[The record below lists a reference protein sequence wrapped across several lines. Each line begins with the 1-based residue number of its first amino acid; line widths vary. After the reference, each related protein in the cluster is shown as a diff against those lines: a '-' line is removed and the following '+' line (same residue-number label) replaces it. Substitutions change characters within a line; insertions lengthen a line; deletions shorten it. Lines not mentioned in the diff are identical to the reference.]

1 MINYFLTIIFIALIS
16 PFLTGFI
23 KSVKMYLLFKKPLS
37 PFQPY
42 IDIAKLFKKEVIY
55 SKETSIISKISP
67 FLIISPLIIV
77 LFLLPPIYNKSFY
90 ISFMDAFTI
99 TGLMSLSTFFLMLL
113 GLDSASSFGGIGSSR
128 EAFISALVE
137 PAMILT
143 IFAISLMA
151 GNISISKAAIS
162 LSNHFPIIYSAS
174 FILAAISFFI
184 ILIAENGRIP
194 VDNPETHLELTMVH
208 EAMILDV
215 SGANLALIELASSLK
230 FGIFATLFATLFLPF
245 GSNFCW
251 CIAFSIFVTKLL
263 LISFLVAIIEVN
275 TAKLRLFK
283 VPNLLAISFV
293 FGFLSL
299 TTYYIL
305 GA

>member
-1 MINYFLTIIFIALIS
+1 
-16 PFLTGFI
+16 
-23 KSVKMYLLFKKPLS
+23 
-37 PFQPY
+37 
-42 IDIAKLFKKEVIY
+42 
-55 SKETSIISKISP
+55 
-67 FLIISPLIIV
+67 
-77 LFLLPPIYNKSFY
+77 
-90 ISFMDAFTI
+90 
-99 TGLMSLSTFFLMLL
+99 
-113 GLDSASSFGGIGSSR
+113 
-128 EAFISALVE
+128 
-137 PAMILT
+137 
-143 IFAISLMA
+143 
-151 GNISISKAAIS
+151 
-162 LSNHFPIIYSAS
+162 
-174 FILAAISFFI
+174 
-184 ILIAENGRIP
+184 
-194 VDNPETHLELTMVH
+194 
-208 EAMILDV
+208 MILDV